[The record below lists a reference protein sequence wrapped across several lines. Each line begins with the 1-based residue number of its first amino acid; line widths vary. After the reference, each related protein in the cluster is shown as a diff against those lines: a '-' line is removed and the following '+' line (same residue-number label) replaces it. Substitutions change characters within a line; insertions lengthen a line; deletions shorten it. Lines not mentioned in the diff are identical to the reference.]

1 MAAAVI
7 YRRVSTR
14 EQGTSGLGLE
24 AQQATTEGY
33 IRQTGATVIG
43 MYTEVETG
51 TGAAPD
57 RPELKRALAH
67 AKRSKAT
74 LVISKLDRLARN
86 VAFTS
91 ALMEAGVNF
100 VCCDNPHAN
109 KLTIHILAA
118 IAEHE
123 AEMIS
128 RRTKDAL
135 AAYKARG
142 GLLGG
147 QRPDCRNLTQE
158 DRIRGAQRAGEAV
171 RKAADEAYSDL
182 VPLVTGLRD
191 KGNSLRDIA
200 ERLNSEG
207 HTTRRGRPWNAV
219 QVSRVLQRAKQST

>member
-14 EQGTSGLGLE
+14 EQGNSGLGLE
-24 AQQATTEGY
+24 AQQAATETY
-33 IRQTGATVIG
+33 ARQTGTTIIG
-43 MYTEVETG
+43 TYTEVETG
-51 TGAAPD
+51 TTSE
-57 RPELKRALAH
+57 RPELKRAIAH
-67 AKRSKAT
+67 AKRSRAT

-91 ALMEAGVNF
+91 ALMESGINF

-109 KLTIHILAA
+109 KLTVHILAA

-128 RRTKDAL
+128 QRTKDAL

-147 QRPDCRNLTQE
+147 QLPQCRNLTQE
-158 DRIRGAQRAGEAV
+158 ARERGARRAGESLK
-171 RKAADEAYSDL
+171 KAADDAYLDL
-182 VPLVTGLRD
+182 LPTVEQFKAEGL
-191 KGNSLRDIA
+191 SLRAIA
-200 ERLNSEG
+200 QRLNDDG
-207 HTTRRGRPWNAV
+207 HTTRRGRPWNPV
-219 QVSRVLQRAKQST
+219 QVARVLAREAS